1 MRATTQRMTE
11 VVQTEGA
18 YVLQQQS
25 CERRW
30 LAAVLGT
37 NLQKLGPKH
46 RRVMCRTVAAVVL
59 RIGSAETA
67 LLMLVLHCSDAA
79 AAAAAAAPG
88 VVSSAQKLLFAR
100 AARAAARSA
109 VPQSPSLA
117 QRKTAED

>member
-79 AAAAAAAPG
+79 AAAAAAPG